1 MITVED
7 LLWIPGRVPG
17 IPAPEMDPL
26 VEHDA
31 LQEAQLLDLRIHALS
46 STAGLL
52 FELRT
57 ALQFQHG
64 NAALLVVHGLLNSR
78 WRAVGRSGGRT
89 AWTVVGSAMRTGSGL
104 LEMDVALS
112 PVPPLRFV
120 EPVQTSMCLTC
131 QGSARFRLI
140 TAPVQRAISEVGCR
154 GGVHRSRSSKL
165 PVWWRERFAAPGDHV
180 DNT

>member
-112 PVPPLRFV
+112 PDSSVTIRGTSADFYVLDVSGIGEVPPDYCSGTESDIRSGLPGWGSSFSLL
-120 EPVQTSMCLTC
+120 QASCLV
-131 QGSARFRLI
+131 A
-140 TAPVQRAISEVGCR
+140 
-154 GGVHRSRSSKL
+154 
-165 PVWWRERFAAPGDHV
+165 
-180 DNT
+180 